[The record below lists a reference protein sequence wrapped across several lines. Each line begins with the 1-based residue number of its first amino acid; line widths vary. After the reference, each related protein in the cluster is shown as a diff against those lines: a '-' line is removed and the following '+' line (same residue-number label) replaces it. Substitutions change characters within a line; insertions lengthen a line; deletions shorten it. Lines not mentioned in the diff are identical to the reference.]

1 MKTQFETEDEA
12 AQALGAARAK
22 SLGWCP
28 IIQKSCHVIPAAD
41 GNCICYYEGT
51 IRHQEAKQFRNF
63 DARKEYWF
71 VQYPGCTN
79 VLISG
84 VITVES

>member
-1 MKTQFETEDEA
+1 METQFETKIDAEK
-12 AQALGAARAK
+12 ALDAERIK

-28 IIQKSCHVIPAAD
+28 VIKEPCKK
-41 GNCICYYEGT
+41 NCTCYYEGD
-51 IRHQEAKQFRNF
+51 IHHQPPKRYPGS
-63 DARKEYWF
+63 DPTKEYWF
-71 VQYPGCTN
+71 VQFPGCTN